1 MMIDSGVEMGMSKLQ
16 SNPDST
22 CSKPIN
28 GEKQMKR
35 VRGAEG
41 KRSVVFCPIRDCP
54 DFQGGGQFVATR
66 IILLPHRLQ
75 VSPK

>member
-1 MMIDSGVEMGMSKLQ
+1 MPKLQ
-16 SNPDST
+16 SNPDPA

-28 GEKQMKR
+28 GEKQMKQTR
-35 VRGAEG
+35 DAEG

-75 VSPK
+75 VNPK